1 MLINENNIKSCI
13 HDYLEGEMSAEKV
26 DALWAYLLGSP
37 DDMDYLETLATLKTM
52 GEKGELL
59 ADEDY
64 RSTGTTGQK
73 EPVRIYQLRKY
84 LVAAA
89 VLIVSITFSYT
100 ILQQSDTTAGPT
112 PISSIEYNTERSADQ
127 GTTFDEYVNS
137 AVEQSAEGNV
147 DEAMKVLAS
156 AYENLTLTNDQ
167 RNELRIVEGSV
178 LYNGAK
184 YEDAKVVFESLA
196 NEKESIDFMD
206 YEKSVWYL
214 ANTYLQLNERELAR
228 QKMQEVVELD
238 GAYNRVARKSL
249 DSF

>member
-1 MLINENNIKSCI
+1 MLINENNIKSRI
-13 HDYLEGEMSAEKV
+13 HDYLEGEMSAGDV
-26 DALWAYLLGSP
+26 DALWAYLLSSP

-59 ADEDY
+59 ADEDKV
-64 RSTGTTGQK
+64 SDTIGKK
-73 EPVRIYQLRKY
+73 ETSRIYHMKKY

-89 VLIVSITFSYT
+89 VLIVSVAISFNV
-100 ILQQSDTTAGPT
+100 LQQSDATGPA

-127 GTTFDEYVNS
+127 GTTFDEYINN

-147 DEAMKVLAS
+147 EKAMSVLA
-156 AYENLTLTNDQ
+156 AAHNNLTLTSDQ

-178 LYNGAK
+178 LYNGSNYESAK
-184 YEDAKVVFESLA
+184 AVFESLA
-196 NEKESIDFMD
+196 NKKDSIDFMD

-249 DSF
+249 SSF